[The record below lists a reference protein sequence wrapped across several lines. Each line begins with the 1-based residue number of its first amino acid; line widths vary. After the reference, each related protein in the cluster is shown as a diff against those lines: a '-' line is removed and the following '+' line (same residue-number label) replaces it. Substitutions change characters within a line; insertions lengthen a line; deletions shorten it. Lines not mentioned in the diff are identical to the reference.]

1 MLIPEH
7 PLWRTINTRESNG
20 YWVAQPVQWVD
31 SVEKEFDSVR
41 HGIDVEGRVVHARR
55 MYASKFVLFG
65 NGFYDVR
72 QSLPPK
78 VAKQVIAESK
88 S

>member
-1 MLIPEH
+1 
-7 PLWRTINTRESNG
+7 
-20 YWVAQPVQWVD
+20 
-31 SVEKEFDSVR
+31 
-41 HGIDVEGRVVHARR
+41 